1 LNGGVAAAHDGND
14 VARSY
19 RRKSHDAPQRP
30 DASQSNDYRAANAV
44 DPLRMSAPSSPK
56 QGKSAKAKG
65 ADTAPAPA
73 HKSSH
78 KRTWQPFQLFRAR
91 PRLII
96 ALSVFLVTSGVL
108 VATGMRWPSAILLG
122 FDLGAVVFLVILAR
136 LFNRSTPT
144 KMRHQARLQDTGRWG
159 ILWSGIV
166 LSSVVMVALSSEL
179 HAAKGGGVMSLAVG
193 ALSVIL
199 SWLFLNIMFA
209 MHYAHGFYGDY
220 GEKHTGLEF
229 PDTPEPDYWDFA
241 YFSIVIG
248 MTFQVSDVQITS
260 RYLRRVALMHS
271 VIAFFFNVFIIAIT
285 VNIVAGQG

>member
-1 LNGGVAAAHDGND
+1 MFD
-14 VARSY
+14 V
-19 RRKSHDAPQRP
+19 DAGI
-30 DASQSNDYRAANAV
+30 
-44 DPLRMSAPSSPK
+44 RMSTSPTRKASKSATGADGAKKTPRK
-56 QGKSAKAKG
+56 QGW
-65 ADTAPAPA
+65 
-73 HKSSH
+73 
-78 KRTWQPFQLFRAR
+78 RPFQVVRAR
-91 PRLII
+91 PRLLI
-96 ALSVFLVTSGVL
+96 ALTIFVITSVALT
-108 VATGMRWPSAILLG
+108 VAGMRLPSAILLG
-122 FDLGAVVFLVILAR
+122 FDLAAVVFLIILAR

-144 KMRHQARLQDTGRWG
+144 RIRHQARLQDTGRWG

-179 HAAKGGGVMSLAVG
+179 HAAKGGGAMTLAVG
-193 ALSVIL
+193 ALSVVL

-209 MHYAHGFYGDY
+209 MHYAHGFYGDF
-220 GEKHTGLEF
+220 GDKHTGLDF